1 MQLKHIKIYVILAV
15 TAILSFM
22 PFNNALGEKYS
33 YALPEAASA
42 QVEILDDDPED
53 TVAEPEPVT
62 SAVAP
67 APPESITI
75 VHGKFRKSFDMTSYR
90 VKSKIFTHVED
101 GKKHG
106 RTGAYADRR
115 KSILRIRMFG
125 YSDYDAIKFMFPGL
139 IEDTE
144 AFLTKYADT
153 PARDAKLRFSPDS
166 GVKFTVIKEKPG
178 KLADRGHLY
187 SDMMDGYIAGSR
199 STVRPVFIH
208 AEAAVKTA
216 DVLRYTN
223 FRADFSTSYAES
235 GAPRKHN
242 VAHALNKFNGMR
254 VEPGQEVSFN
264 KTVGPRSE
272 ANGFMEAKIIL
283 NGRYEEGIGGGV
295 CQSSTTLYNSAL
307 LAGMTIVS
315 ARQHTLASGY
325 IEPSFDAMV
334 NASSSDLVF
343 KNDTGGPVFI
353 HTFFNQLTV
362 GAAFYGEK
370 MPYRILRKSEVLEVI
385 PHEGYERIKDTGKY
399 SEHVKYEGE
408 FHIVNYPKDG
418 LVSRGYLE
426 YYDGGRL
433 IKRKLIRQDKYKPA
447 KGLIVEGAMK
457 KIPEP
462 LPEQRPPLPGGFIR

>member
-1 MQLKHIKIYVILAV
+1 MQLNHIKTYTIAAV
-15 TAILSFM
+15 TVIVCFM
-22 PFNNALGEKYS
+22 PFLNAHSDKCRYA
-33 YALPEAASA
+33 YALPEPVSA
-42 QVEILDDDPED
+42 QVEILDEDPD
-53 TVAEPEPVT
+53 IAHTEPEPIIT
-62 SAVAP
+62 AAAP

-75 VHGKFRKSFDMTSYR
+75 IHGKARKIFDMTSYR
-90 VKSKIFTHVED
+90 VKSKIFTHQED

-106 RTGAYADRR
+106 RTGTYADRR

-125 YSDYDAIKFMFPGL
+125 YSDYDAVKFMFPGF
-139 IEDTE
+139 IDDTE
-144 AFLTKYADT
+144 AFLTKYADM
-153 PARDAKLRFSPDS
+153 PARNARLKFSPDAD
-166 GVKFTVIKEKPG
+166 VKFTVIKDKPG
-178 KLADRGHLY
+178 TLADRARLY

-199 STVRPVFIH
+199 SAVSPVFLR
-208 AEAAVKTA
+208 AEAEIKTA

-223 FRADFSTSYAES
+223 FRADFSTSYADS
-235 GAPRKHN
+235 GAQRKHN
-242 VAHALNKFNGMR
+242 VAHALSKFNGMR

-264 KTVGPRSE
+264 KTVGRRTE
-272 ANGFMEAKIIL
+272 ANGFLEAKIIV

-307 LAGMTIVS
+307 VAGMTVIS
-315 ARQHTLASGY
+315 ARQHTLSSGY

-343 KNDTGGPVFI
+343 RNDTGGPVFI
-353 HTFFNQLTV
+353 RTYYNQTTV

-385 PHEGYERIKDTGKY
+385 PHEGYERVKDDGKY

-433 IKRKLIRQDKYKPA
+433 IKRTLIRQDKYKPA
-447 KGLIVEGAMK
+447 KGLIVEGTMK
-457 KIPEP
+457 
-462 LPEQRPPLPGGFIR
+462 RNPGGKLFPE